1 MNVDSI
7 FKMCIIY
14 KQNQEKSTSTKV
26 SALSAWEPESTQL
39 LCIFLPSLTT
49 GWCDNVHTNQQTTIR
64 SVRTTSP
71 DIKRFC
77 CIYDPKNSANR
88 WTDLVIFFRNSS
100 NRHWKISS
108 ILEKENLYKSEAEF
122 KKLYVYKYFDKFQK
136 FFT

>member
-1 MNVDSI
+1 MLTLYLKCVLSI
-7 FKMCIIY
+7 SKIRR
-14 KQNQEKSTSTKV
+14 N
-26 SALSAWEPESTQL
+26 QL
-39 LCIFLPSLTT
+39 LQKLVLCQHGNLSLLNYCVFSYLQHFPTT

-122 KKLYVYKYFDKFQK
+122 KKLYVYKYFDKF
-136 FFT
+136 